1 MVINNKNNTYYIG
14 EILIHFD
21 LPEWDIVFPD
31 SMKYEPD
38 VGVDECKLR
47 VVLSADK
54 EGEIS
59 SPVQELQRSGY
70 LNSNILSEEW
80 RPNQVDKI
88 NQGPISEMHLYKNIQ
103 DEE

>member
-1 MVINNKNNTYYIG
+1 
-14 EILIHFD
+14 
-21 LPEWDIVFPD
+21 
-31 SMKYEPD
+31 MKYEPD

-80 RPNQVDKI
+80 RPI
-88 NQGPISEMHLYKNIQ
+88 
-103 DEE
+103 

>member
-1 MVINNKNNTYYIG
+1 MVINNKNTTYYIG
-14 EILIHFD
+14 GILIHFD

-80 RPNQVDKI
+80 RPI
-88 NQGPISEMHLYKNIQ
+88 
-103 DEE
+103 